1 MAYRALILRGD
12 FRLAMRTIQLFLATA
27 LFAAL
32 AFGQGANG
40 TITGTV
46 TDPSG
51 AVLANAK
58 VDISNGATGQ
68 IYSAV
73 STNTGNYTVPQLPV
87 GAYDVKVTVSG
98 FKTYNR
104 TGLDLAAGQIMRIDV
119 ALEVGSVGDSVTVTA
134 EASLLS
140 TETASVERN
149 VTIQQLNQLPLL
161 SPGGA
166 GNANT
171 AGYRDPYSLA
181 NLLPGVQFVGN
192 GRIVVNGAPD
202 DTVQFRLEGQVSN
215 AIGNLRQYTT
225 MGQPS
230 AEAVQEVAVQSST
243 YAPEFGTVGG
253 AVFNATLKSGTNGFH
268 GSAYDY
274 AANEILNAYQPYTG
288 LRNPTKRHSYGFTI
302 GGPVWIPKL
311 YNGKNKTFFFGSL
324 EEFYE
329 NVKVNP
335 TATTV
340 PTAAYRAGNFA
351 TVISGNGN
359 AAGPLNVQVNGAN
372 YLDPLG
378 RTIQSGAIFDPL
390 TERPVNG
397 IATRDAFVG
406 NIIPAT
412 RFDPVS
418 VKVLALVP
426 LPSGI
431 NNDRGQLGNNYQVP
445 WLSQTRSY
453 LPSLKLD
460 HSVGSK
466 MKLSGLYQATMQEVQ
481 FSTPNGNMEGFP
493 APITAARGSF
503 IYTWT
508 YRANMD
514 YTLTPTML
522 LHIGAGWYH
531 LNFNDPSPTLN
542 YDAEKELGLKGSLLN
557 RHFPVLTVGS
567 AGVGTGGM
575 NSLGPAAAIQGST
588 YERRPSGV
596 ANVTWVKGNHTY
608 KYGGEWRLERYPAR
622 NYSASSGLYTFSA
635 PAGGVVSTAQTSLQG
650 ITTSQGVTGFTFA
663 SFLMGDATAI
673 QITRPTTTATH
684 KTQIAFFAQDT
695 WKVTRKFT
703 LDYGVRYDYGQY
715 AREDFGRSGSF
726 NPLLANASAA
736 GHPGGYQFEATCN
749 CNFAKNYKPAF
760 GPRVG
765 FAYQLNQRTVL
776 RGGFGIV
783 YTGTALPPVGGVIAS
798 NAFTSVPGYGQ
809 TVGKFQNGIPTS
821 LNPIFPNFNSNVT
834 QLPGTIVNTTYI
846 DPNAGRPA
854 RQYQYSIGFQREL
867 TKDMVIDASYIGNRG
882 IWWNTAGTAAPGLNM
897 VTQELLGRYGFT
909 VGNSADSTLLTRQM
923 GQLTTANL
931 ATLAQRGV
939 FLPYSNFP
947 SNQTV
952 RQSILPFPQY
962 GNTIA
967 PSAAPVGKTWYDSL
981 QVNVTQR
988 FWHGLSLNANYTYS
1002 KNLDLLT
1009 SPDVFNWGL
1018 GKSFSGNDQP
1028 HQFRFS
1034 AQYQLPEFRKSSIS
1048 ALRNPIVASVISGW
1062 GVGMLL
1068 QYQSADRL
1076 NRPNSA
1082 NALPISN
1089 WLGRGPGSAANGAA
1103 QVKLDANGNPMNPWS
1118 VNWTDYDGKVH
1129 TDPLDVNCHCYDP
1142 TKTQVLN
1149 PAAWTNIPDGQWAND
1164 FSAIRSFRGIRYPN
1178 ESGNISR
1185 NFRIKEGIN
1194 LNIRV
1199 DFQNAF
1205 NRLRLPQVNVNNTNF
1220 NAAPTTAAGLYTG
1233 GFGTIVPNSASLGA
1247 QRTGLFVGR
1256 ITF

>member
-1 MAYRALILRGD
+1 MAD
-12 FRLAMRTIQLFLATA
+12 
-27 LFAAL
+27 
-32 AFGQGANG
+32 
-40 TITGTV
+40 
-46 TDPSG
+46 
-51 AVLANAK
+51 AK
-58 VDISNGATGQ
+58 VEVSNKATGQ
-68 IYSAV
+68 VFAAV
-73 STNTGNYTVPQLPV
+73 STNTGNYTVTQLPV
-87 GAYDVKVTVSG
+87 AAYDVKVTVSG

-104 TGLDLAAGQIMRIDV
+104 EGLDLAAGQIMRIDIP
-119 ALEVGSVGDSVTVTA
+119 LEVGSVGDSVTVTA

-140 TETASVERN
+140 TETAAVARN
-149 VTIQQLNQLPLL
+149 VTIAQLNQLPLL

-202 DTVQFRLEGQVSN
+202 DTVQFRLEGQTSN

-230 AEAVQEVAVQSST
+230 AEAIQEVAVQSST
-243 YAPEFGTVGG
+243 YAPEFGAVGG

-274 AANEILNAYQPYTG
+274 AANEILNAHTPYTG

-302 GGPVWIPKL
+302 GGPVWIPKI

-329 NVKVNP
+329 NAKVNP
-335 TATTV
+335 AATTV
-340 PTAAYRAGNFA
+340 PTAAYRAGNFGQ
-351 TVISGNGN
+351 VITGNGN
-359 AAGPLNVQVNGAN
+359 AAGPLNVQVNGQN

-378 RTIQSGAIFDPL
+378 RTIQSGSIFDQL
-390 TERPVNG
+390 SERAVNG
-397 IATRDAFVG
+397 VATRDAFV
-406 NIIPAT
+406 NNTIPVT
-412 RFDPVS
+412 RFDPVA
-418 VKVLALVP
+418 VKVIALVP
-426 LPSGI
+426 MPAGV
-431 NNDRGQLGNNYQVP
+431 NHDRGQLGNNFQTP

-460 HSVGSK
+460 HAVGSK

-522 LHIGAGWYH
+522 LHVGAGWYH

-542 YDAEKELGLKGSLLN
+542 YDAEKELGLKGSTLN
-557 RHFPVLTVGS
+557 RHFPVLNVGS

-575 NSLGPAAAIQGST
+575 NNLGPANATQSST

-596 ANVTWVKGNHTY
+596 ANITWVKGNHTY
-608 KYGGEWRLERYPAR
+608 KYGGEWRLERYPVR
-622 NYSASSGLYTFSA
+622 SFGASSGLYTFGSN
-635 PAGGVVSTAQTSLQG
+635 STQQTSLQG
-650 ITTSQGVTGFTFA
+650 LTTSQGVTGFNFA
-663 SFLMGDATAI
+663 SFLMGDLTSV
-673 QITRPTTTATH
+673 QINRPNTTGTH

-695 WKVTRKFT
+695 WKLTRKLT
-703 LDYGVRYDYGQY
+703 LDYGLRYDFGQY
-715 AREDFGRSGSF
+715 AREDYGRSGSF
-726 NPLLANASAA
+726 NPLVANASAA
-736 GHPGGYQFEATCN
+736 GHPGGFQFEATCN
-749 CNFAKNYKPAF
+749 CQFAKNYKPAF

-765 FAYQLNQRTVL
+765 IAYQVNSKTVF

-783 YTGTALPPVGGVIAS
+783 YTATALPPVGGLIAS
-798 NAFTSVPGYGQ
+798 NAFTSVPGFGQ
-809 TVGKFQNGIPTS
+809 TVGKFRDGIPSS
-821 LNPIFPNFNSNVT
+821 LNPIFPSFASNVT
-834 QLPGTIVNTTYI
+834 QLPGTIVNNVPFI
-846 DPNAGRPA
+846 DANAGRPA
-854 RQYQYSIGFQREL
+854 RQYQWSVGFQREL
-867 TKDMVIDASYIGNRG
+867 TKDMIVDASYIGNRG

-897 VTQELLGRYGFT
+897 VTEQLLGRYGFSL
-909 VGNSADSTLLTRQM
+909 GNSADSTLLTRQI
-923 GQLTTANL
+923 GQLSTAQL
-931 ATLAQRGV
+931 GTLAQRGV
-939 FLPYSNFP
+939 VLPYSNFP
-947 SNQTV
+947 TNQTV

-962 GNTIA
+962 GSNIT
-967 PSAAPVGKTWYDSL
+967 PNAAPVGKTWYDSL
-981 QVNVTQR
+981 QVNLTQR
-988 FWHGLSLNANYTYS
+988 FWHGLALNANYTYS
-1002 KNLDLLT
+1002 KNLDHLT

-1028 HQFRFS
+1028 HQMRFS
-1034 AQYQLPEFRKSSIS
+1034 AQYQLPEFKNSSVA
-1048 ALRNPIVASVISGW
+1048 ALRNPVVSWVISGW
-1062 GVGMLL
+1062 GVGFLM

-1089 WLGRGPGSAANGAA
+1089 WLGRGPGGGNGAA
-1103 QVKLDANGNPMNPWS
+1103 QIRLDANGQPMNPWS
-1118 VNWTDYDGKVH
+1118 VNWVDNDGVRR
-1129 TDPLDVNCHCYDP
+1129 TDPLNVNCDCFDP

-1149 PAAWTNIPDGQWAND
+1149 PASWTNIPDGQWAND
-1164 FSAIRSFRGIRYPN
+1164 FSAIRSFRGIRYPA

-1199 DFQNAF
+1199 EFQNAF
-1205 NRLRLPQVNVNNTNF
+1205 NRIRLPQVNAGGTNF
-1220 NAAPTTAAGLYTG
+1220 NANPTTANGLFNG
-1233 GFGTIVPNSASLGA
+1233 GFGTIVPISGTVGA
-1247 QRTGLFVGR
+1247 RTGLFVGR

>member
-1 MAYRALILRGD
+1 MA
-12 FRLAMRTIQLFLATA
+12 
-27 LFAAL
+27 AAV
-32 AFGQGANG
+32 FGQGANG
-40 TITGTV
+40 TITGTI

-51 AVLANAK
+51 AIVADAK
-58 VDISNGATGQ
+58 VEVSNKANGQ
-68 IYSAV
+68 VYTAV
-73 STNTGNYTVPQLPV
+73 STNTGNYTVTQLPV
-87 GAYDVKVTVSG
+87 SAYDLKVTVSG
-98 FKTYNR
+98 FKGYNR

-119 ALEVGSVGDSVTVTA
+119 PLEVGSVGDSVTVTA

-140 TETASVERN
+140 TETAAVARN
-149 VTIQQLNQLPLL
+149 VTIAQLNQLPLL

-171 AGYRDPYSLA
+171 AGYRDPYGLA

-202 DTVQFRLEGQVSN
+202 DTVQFRLEGQTSN

-230 AEAVQEVAVQSST
+230 AEAIQEVAVQSST

-274 AANEILNAYQPYTG
+274 AANEILNAYTPYTG

-302 GGPVWIPKL
+302 GGPIWIPKI
-311 YNGKNKTFFFGSL
+311 YNGKNKSFFFGSL

-329 NVKVNP
+329 NAKVNP
-335 TATTV
+335 AATTV
-340 PTAAYRAGNFA
+340 PTAAYRAGNFGQ
-351 TVISGNGN
+351 VITGNGN

-378 RTIQSGAIFDPL
+378 RITQSGAIFDQL
-390 TERPVNG
+390 SERAVNG
-397 IATRDAFVG
+397 IATRDAFV
-406 NIIPAT
+406 NNTIPVT
-412 RFDPVS
+412 RFDPVA
-418 VKVLALVP
+418 VKVIALVP
-426 LPSGI
+426 LPAGP
-431 NNDRGQLGNNYQVP
+431 NNDRGQLGNNFQTP
-445 WLSQTRSY
+445 WLSKTRSY

-522 LHIGAGWYH
+522 LHVGAGWFH

-542 YDAEKELGLKGSLLN
+542 YDAEKELGLKGSTLN
-557 RHFPVLTVGS
+557 RHFPVINVGS

-575 NSLGPAAAIQGST
+575 NNLGPANATQSSS

-596 ANVTWVKGNHTY
+596 ANISWVKGNHTY
-608 KYGGEWRLERYPAR
+608 KYGGEWRLERYPSR
-622 NYSASSGLYTFSA
+622 NYGASSGLYTFGSN
-635 PAGGVVSTAQTSLQG
+635 STQQTSLQG
-650 ITTSQGVTGFTFA
+650 LTTSQGVTGFNFA
-663 SFLMGDATAI
+663 SFLMGDLTSVQINQPATS
-673 QITRPTTTATH
+673 ATH

-695 WKVTRKFT
+695 WKLTRKLT
-703 LDYGVRYDYGQY
+703 LDYGLHYDFGQY
-715 AREDFGRSGSF
+715 AREDYGRSGSF
-726 NPLLANASAA
+726 NPLIANGSAA
-736 GHPGGYQFEATCN
+736 GHPGGYQFEATCK
-749 CNFAKNYKPAF
+749 CEFAKNYKPAF

-765 FAYQLNQRTVL
+765 VAYQLNSKTVF

-783 YTGTALPPVGGVIAS
+783 YTGTALPPVGGLIAS
-798 NAFTSVPGYGQ
+798 NAFTSVPGFGQ
-809 TVGKFQNGIPTS
+809 TVGKFKDGIPTS
-821 LNPIFPNFNSNVT
+821 LKPVFPNFDSNVT
-834 QLPGTIVNTTYI
+834 QLPGTIVNSTYI

-854 RQYQYSIGFQREL
+854 RQYQWSVGFQREL
-867 TKDMVIDASYIGNRG
+867 TKDMIVDASYIGNRG

-897 VTQELLGRYGFT
+897 VSQQLLGRYGFT
-909 VGNSADSTLLTRQM
+909 LGNAADSTLLTRQI
-923 GQLTTANL
+923 GQLTTAQL
-931 ATLAQRGV
+931 GTLAQRGV
-939 FLPYSNFP
+939 VLPYSNFP
-947 SNQTV
+947 TNQTV

-962 GNTIA
+962 GNTIT
-967 PSAAPVGKTWYDSL
+967 PSAAPVGNTWYDSL
-981 QVNVTQR
+981 QVNLTQR

-1018 GKSFSGNDQP
+1018 GKSYSSNDQP
-1028 HQFRFS
+1028 HQMRFS
-1034 AQYQLPEFRKSSIS
+1034 AQYQLPEFKNSSIA
-1048 ALRNPIVASVISGW
+1048 ALRNPIVSWAISGW
-1062 GVGMLL
+1062 GVGFLM

-1089 WLGRGPGSAANGAA
+1089 WLGRGPGGVNGAA
-1103 QVKLDANGNPMNPWS
+1103 QIKLDANGQPMNPWS
-1118 VNWTDYDGKVH
+1118 VNWTDYDGVKH
-1129 TDPLDVNCHCYDP
+1129 TDPLNVNCRCFDP

-1149 PAAWTNIPDGQWAND
+1149 PLAWTNIPDGQWAND
-1164 FSAIRSFRGIRYPN
+1164 FSAIRSFRGIRYPA

-1199 DFQNAF
+1199 EFQNAF
-1205 NRLRLPQVNVNNTNF
+1205 NRIRLPQVTSAANF
-1220 NAAPTTAAGLYTG
+1220 NAAPTTQNGLFNG
-1233 GFGTIVPNSASLGA
+1233 GFGTIVPISGTTGA
-1247 QRTGLFVGR
+1247 RTGLFVGR